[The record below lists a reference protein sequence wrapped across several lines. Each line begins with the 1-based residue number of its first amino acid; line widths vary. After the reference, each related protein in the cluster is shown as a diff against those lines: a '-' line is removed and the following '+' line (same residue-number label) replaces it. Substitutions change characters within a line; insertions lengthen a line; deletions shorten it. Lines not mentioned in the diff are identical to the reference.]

1 MGEWVRVAD
10 GTALK
15 TTDWMLDEGKALL
28 VENALLRLEIEGLKA
43 DLMIAVDAALVV
55 KR

>member
-15 TTDWMLDEGKALL
+15 TTDSMLDRIGDLYTQLALKD
-28 VENALLRLEIEGLKA
+28 LEIEGLKA
-43 DLMIAVDAALVV
+43 DLMVAVEAALVV
-55 KR
+55 K